1 MALVGLCRGVR
12 LGGRPTDMSYSSL
25 SHLTIFFKLTN
36 TFSAYCFKE
45 HMMQRKKWINNYH
58 IDFQKAIL
66 QNAEPNFGMKNRK
79 SPVSAKGDLCF
90 EPIQGMKRKDRKGSQ
105 AKTLISSGRAKTSS
119 LIPCLLWTW
128 EKGSQGRKDLTINI
142 YADKYTDVALSPYP
156 PVLCA
161 LHNKNSR
168 MISILL

>member
-1 MALVGLCRGVR
+1 ML
-12 LGGRPTDMSYSSL
+12 D
-25 SHLTIFFKLTN
+25 N
-36 TFSAYCFKE
+36 TFLYTSKL
-45 HMMQRKKWINNYH
+45 KKTIQEN
-58 IDFQKAIL
+58 ISIL
-66 QNAEPNFGMKNRK
+66 QIPKRSFISQISRSLRKTGFIYLLKSFGWQLSCCSAEPNFGMKNRK